1 VTANGFYRLYM
12 SGVEMGM
19 EPEPNQAPLSYYDQ
33 YEILRRS
40 RELTHR
46 CSPKV
51 DHLGRATMNG
61 HARCPEET
69 VPDLPAVVPAR
80 RESRRPPTQLQ

>member
-1 VTANGFYRLYM
+1 MKCKLLTRVGIAIAVQILFSMPQG
-12 SGVEMGM
+12 
-19 EPEPNQAPLSYYDQ
+19 
-33 YEILRRS
+33 LRRS

-51 DHLGRATMNG
+51 DHLAGATMNG

-69 VPDLPAVVPAR
+69 VPDLPTVVPAR
-80 RESRRPPTQLQ
+80 RESRRPPTHLR